1 MDWPD
6 CAAYGGSAIMG
17 GTVMGSTTHGRFD
30 RHARTFFAVFVV
42 GLVIGGLA
50 VAETVLSALP
60 DAQVARA
67 GERPFAP
74 PRELVLREYQPNAR
88 FAFAAP
94 AIRQAYPGDRP
105 ARAVYA
111 LDTDADG
118 FILPARNPARGP
130 ERQAT
135 TVVFLGGSTTEAM
148 YVDPENRFPHRVG
161 QLLEQR
167 LGIPVDGLN
176 AGRSGNNSLHA
187 TLLLTGKVLPLRP
200 NVVVLMEAVND
211 LGVLASHGSY
221 WTASRDLGPVR
232 TPRVGIES
240 AVQPLRDASVPHT
253 WRAIKRA
260 IAAAKSAPSGAV
272 GGAAQSP
279 SSPSSDQ
286 VQLWADAYGSL
297 LRQFVSTARAWQVE
311 PVLMTQA
318 RLPATDEAGRF
329 VPDVLAAAHEAFNVR
344 LRSVAV
350 ADRVPL
356 IDLAAG
362 RAWTRHE
369 LYDGLHF
376 NDTGSL
382 AAADIIAAALET
394 VLRLSRVRARD

>member
-1 MDWPD
+1 MVGQRAW
-6 CAAYGGSAIMG
+6 GE
-17 GTVMGSTTHGRFD
+17 TVMGNTTHGRFD
-30 RHARTFFAVFVV
+30 RHARTFFVVFVI

-50 VAETVLSALP
+50 VTETLLSALP
-60 DAQVARA
+60 DALVARS

-105 ARAVYA
+105 ARGVYT

-118 FILPARNPARGP
+118 FILPARGPARRA
-130 ERQAT
+130 ERQAA

-200 NVVVLMEAVND
+200 DVVVLMEAVND

-232 TPRVGIES
+232 TPRAGIEP
-240 AVQPLRDASVPHT
+240 AVQRLRDASFPHT

-260 IAAAKSAPSGAV
+260 IAAAKGTPSGAV

-279 SSPSSDQ
+279 PSPSSDQ
-286 VQLWADAYGSL
+286 VQRWADDYEAS
-297 LRQFVSTARAWQVE
+297 LRQFVSTARVWRIE

-344 LRSVAV
+344 LRSVAA
-350 ADRVPL
+350 ADSVPL

-362 RAWTRHE
+362 RTWTRHE

-394 VLRLSRVRARD
+394 VLRPSRVLARD